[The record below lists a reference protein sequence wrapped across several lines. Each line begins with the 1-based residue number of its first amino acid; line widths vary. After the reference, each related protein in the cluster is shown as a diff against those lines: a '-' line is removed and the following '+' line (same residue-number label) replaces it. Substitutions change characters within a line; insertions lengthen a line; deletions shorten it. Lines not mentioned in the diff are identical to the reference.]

1 MNKTEATGKV
11 TVSIRIVRKNGTIEE
26 ISDIDKLDVK
36 VRSDEDGSTNN
47 K

>member
-11 TVSIRIVRKNGTIEE
+11 TVSIRIVHKNGTIEE
-26 ISDIDKLDVK
+26 ITDIDKLDVR
-36 VRSDEDGSTNN
+36 VRSDDDGSTNN